1 MGVKYA
7 NVLESDFSHYHEG
20 YSPRHLDFEVLS
32 EIQPLFF
39 LFKFPQQILILYEP
53 NQSLM
58 QSKL

>member
-1 MGVKYA
+1 MSIKLYIECVCF
-7 NVLESDFSHYHEG
+7 VCVFSQG
-20 YSPRHLDFEVLS
+20 YSPRHLDFEVLN

-39 LFKFPQQILILYEP
+39 LFEFPQQISILYEP